1 MQVENLRDILHWTEV
16 YHRRL
21 SDYLQECAD
30 KQSSERVKLL
40 LEYLSEHE
48 GHLSELFEA
57 FEAQSELK
65 TLNTWCYE
73 YLDKNP
79 IQLAGEE
86 DIPLNEASTQEVMR
100 TIAAQHDQ
108 VTGLYRYL
116 LARANIPS
124 NIELLERLLALEEH
138 EVMRMMHGANRW
150 EDS

>member
-1 MQVENLRDILHWTEV
+1 MQVENLRDILHWTEI

-21 SDYLQECAD
+21 SEYLAQCAD
-30 KQSSERVKLL
+30 QQSSERVRLL
-40 LEYLSEHE
+40 LEYLSQHE
-48 GHLSELFEA
+48 RHLSELFEG

-65 TLNTWCYE
+65 ALNTWCYE
-73 YLDKNP
+73 YLDKKP
-79 IQLAGEE
+79 IQLISEQ
-86 DIPLNEASTQEVMR
+86 DTPLNQASTQEVMR

-108 VTGLYRYL
+108 ITSLYRYL

-138 EVMRMMHGANRW
+138 EVMRMVQSANRW